1 MLIWNDGDVRNMR
14 LLPILAAVALTAT
27 ACGDD
32 VEDRAVERDTPAI
45 TSPGTTIPYE
55 AGGGDGS
62 GADGSEKAQPRGG
75 VAAGPDTPAPRD
87 EPGGE
92 VADPSEGDTAQ

>member
-1 MLIWNDGDVRNMR
+1 MNMR
-14 LLPILAAVALTAT
+14 LALVVLTIATSLAA
-27 ACGDD
+27 CSEE

-55 AGGGDGS
+55 NGGGDGS

-75 VAAGPDTPAPRD
+75 IAAGPDTPAPRD

-92 VADPSEGDTAQ
+92 VADPSEGASGQ

>member
-1 MLIWNDGDVRNMR
+1 VIWNDGGVRNMR
-14 LLPILAAVALTAT
+14 LVPILAAVALTTA
-27 ACGDD
+27 ACGDS

-45 TSPGTTIPYE
+45 TSPGTSIPYE
-55 AGGGDGS
+55 QGGGDGS
-62 GADGSEKAQPRGG
+62 GADGSEAAQDRGG

-92 VADPSEGDTAQ
+92 AGSPSEGETAQ